1 MSENEQLI
9 KSYEILDVI
18 KLKLN
23 EILIKGIDSISFDLS
38 ELVKLRQKC
47 EEMNFTT
54 LSKVLELFIEKVKQ
68 LDEKPI
74 PITLRKEISIYI
86 LQIISIIRMFERIM
100 NIESVKRIVTSED

>member
-1 MSENEQLI
+1 MSENKQLI

-23 EILIKGIDSISFDLS
+23 EILIKGIDSISFELS
-38 ELVKLRQKC
+38 ELVILRQKC
-47 EEMNFTT
+47 EELNFTT
-54 LSKVLELFIEKVKQ
+54 LSKVLELFIEKVKK

-74 PITLRKEISIYI
+74 PNTLRKEISIYI

-100 NIESVKRIVTSED
+100 NIESVKRIVIGED